1 MNDLFHNITT
11 VEAFPK
17 KKDLRA
23 HQQKAIDLI
32 RQSFGSGNR
41 RVVLQAATGFGKTL
55 VAAKIIEAA
64 LAKGKRVIFTV
75 PAINLIEQT
84 VAAFEAERIRDI
96 GVMQANHPRTNPL
109 ARVQVAS
116 VQTLARREIPPAD
129 LVIVDECHVR
139 SRVIEKLMK
148 AREDVCFI
156 GMSATPWA
164 KGMGLLWQDLV
175 IPSSLGD
182 LIEGGYLSRFRVF
195 APDLPDLSSV
205 KTVAGDYHEGQTSDV
220 MQNGSL
226 MASVVET
233 WLAKGQNRPTLLFG
247 ANCAHAKA
255 MQKEFEAAGIAAGY
269 CDAFTD
275 TVERKILEQQF
286 RSGEIKIACSVRTL
300 TTGVDWPVSCIIDA
314 APTKS
319 EILHVQKIGRGL
331 RINEGTENLLILD
344 HAGNS
349 LRLGLVTGIEHTK
362 LDTTAK
368 SERQQK
374 PKAKKLP
381 KECIKC
387 AVLHTGLICPHC
399 GHERKPVAGV
409 ETLDGELIE
418 ITASP
423 HKPTKEEKQTFWSM
437 ALWLDGK
444 RRKGGRLA
452 KALYKQ
458 RFEVW
463 PKGLHGTPIDPNQA
477 FLNYETSRRIAYAN
491 RNQGRAS

>member
-1 MNDLFHNITT
+1 MNDLFHNFPTL
-11 VEAFPK
+11 EAFTSK
-17 KKDLRA
+17 KELRA
-23 HQQKAIDLI
+23 HQRKAIDLI
-32 RQSFGSGNR
+32 RQSFGPGKR
-41 RVVLQAATGFGKTL
+41 RVVLQAPTGFGKTL

-64 LAKGKRVIFTV
+64 LAKGNRVIFTA
-75 PAINLIEQT
+75 PAINLINQT
-84 VAAFEAERIRDI
+84 VAAFEAEGIHDI
-96 GVMQANHPRTNPL
+96 GVMQSNHSQTNPL

-116 VQTLARREIPPAD
+116 VQTLARREIPPTD

-139 SRVIEKLMK
+139 SQVIENLMK
-148 AREDVCFI
+148 ARENVCFI

-164 KGMGLLWQDLV
+164 KGMGLQWHDLV

-182 LIEGGYLSRFRVF
+182 LIKGGYLSRFRVF

-205 KTVAGDYHEGQTSDV
+205 ETVRGDYHEGQTAAV
-220 MQNGSL
+220 MQDGTL

-255 MQKEFEAAGIAAGY
+255 MQAEFEAAGIAAGY

-275 TVERKILEQQF
+275 SVERKILEQQF

-300 TTGVDWPVSCIIDA
+300 TTGIDWPVSCIIDA

-331 RINEGTENLLILD
+331 RVNEGTEDLLILD

-349 LRLGLVTGIEHTK
+349 LRLGLVTSIEHIE

-368 SERQQK
+368 GVRERK

-399 GHERKPVAGV
+399 GHERKPVSGV
-409 ETLDGELIE
+409 ETVDGELIE
-418 ITASP
+418 ITANP

-444 RRKGGRLA
+444 RCKGGRQA

-463 PKGLHGTPIDPNQA
+463 PEGLQWTPVEPDQA

-491 RNQGRAS
+491 RNQGRAV